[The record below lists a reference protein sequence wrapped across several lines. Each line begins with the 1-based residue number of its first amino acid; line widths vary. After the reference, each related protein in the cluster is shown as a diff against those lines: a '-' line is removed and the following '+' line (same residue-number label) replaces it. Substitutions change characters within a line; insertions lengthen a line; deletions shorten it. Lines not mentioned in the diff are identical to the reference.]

1 MPDVPRFL
9 RMGTGAVGGV
19 LLVVVVAVALV
30 GPFLAPHPVDRPV
43 GIPYTGSSAEVVL
56 GTDFLG
62 RDVLSRT
69 LWGGR
74 SVIALA
80 GLAVLLAY
88 AGGLAV
94 GLAAGYSRGLLDP
107 ILMRTADVLLSLPA
121 LLFLLVLVTGLGSSR
136 GVLVLGVAVIQ
147 LPLIARIIRSA
158 TQAQS
163 VRGFVEA
170 AAARGER
177 TSAILVR
184 ELLPNVAPT
193 IAADIGLRLTYAIIL
208 VASVNFLGL
217 GLQPPDADWGLMVS
231 ENRSGLNLNPL
242 AVLAPATFIALLTI
256 AVNMVGDAVARA
268 QGVSALEVGARTWAE
283 PPGSP
288 TSLPPTPAPGVG
300 P

>member
-1 MPDVPRFL
+1 MPEALRFA
-9 RMGTGAVGGV
+9 RSGTGAVGLAVLVFV
-19 LLVVVVAVALV
+19 LLVALF
-30 GPFLAPHPVDRPV
+30 GPFVAPHSPARPI
-43 GIPYTGSSAEVVL
+43 GIPYEGPSAEALL

-62 RDVLSRT
+62 RDVLSRV

-80 GLAVLLAY
+80 GLSVLLAY
-88 AGGLAV
+88 TGGLVV

-107 ILMRTADVLLSLPA
+107 ILMRSADVLLSLPA

-136 GVLVLGVAVIQ
+136 TVLVVGVALIQ
-147 LPLIARIIRSA
+147 MPLVARIIRSA
-158 TQAQS
+158 TQTQS

-177 TSAILVR
+177 TSAILGR
-184 ELLPNVAPT
+184 ELLPNIVPT
-193 IAADIGLRLTYAIIL
+193 IAADVGLRLTYAIIL

-242 AVLAPATFIALLTI
+242 AVLAPVTMIALLTI
-256 AVNMVGDAVARA
+256 AVNMVGDAVARQ
-268 QGVSALEVGARTWAE
+268 QGVSTIEVGART
-283 PPGSP
+283 
-288 TSLPPTPAPGVG
+288 
-300 P
+300 

>member
-1 MPDVPRFL
+1 MPEALRFA
-9 RMGTGAVGGV
+9 RSGTGTVGLAVLVFV
-19 LLVVVVAVALV
+19 LLVALF
-30 GPFLAPHPVDRPV
+30 GPFVAPHPPARPI
-43 GIPYTGSSAEVVL
+43 GIPYDGPSAEALL

-62 RDVLSRT
+62 RDVLSRV

-80 GLAVLLAY
+80 GLSVLIAY

-94 GLAAGYSRGLLDP
+94 GMAAGYSRGLLDP
-107 ILMRTADVLLSLPA
+107 ILMRSADVLLSLPA

-136 GVLVLGVAVIQ
+136 TVLVVGVALIQ
-147 LPLIARIIRSA
+147 MPLIGRIIRSA
-158 TQAQS
+158 TQTQS

-177 TSAILVR
+177 TSAILGR
-184 ELLPNVAPT
+184 ELLPNIVPT
-193 IAADIGLRLTYAIIL
+193 IAADLGLRLTYAIIL

-242 AVLAPATFIALLTI
+242 AVLAPATMIALLTI
-256 AVNMVGDAVARA
+256 AVNMVGDAVARQ
-268 QGVSALEVGARTWAE
+268 QGVSAIEVGART
-283 PPGSP
+283 
-288 TSLPPTPAPGVG
+288 
-300 P
+300 

>member
-1 MPDVPRFL
+1 VPEALRFA
-9 RMGTGAVGGV
+9 RSGTGAVGVAVLVFV
-19 LLVVVVAVALV
+19 LLLALF
-30 GPFLAPHPVDRPV
+30 GPFVAPHSPARPI
-43 GIPYTGSSAEVVL
+43 GIPYEGPSAEALL

-62 RDVLSRT
+62 RDVLSRV

-80 GLAVLLAY
+80 GLSVLLAY

-107 ILMRTADVLLSLPA
+107 ILMRSADVLLSLPA

-136 GVLVLGVAVIQ
+136 TVLVVGVALIQ
-147 LPLIARIIRSA
+147 MPLIARIIRSA
-158 TQAQS
+158 TQTQS

-177 TSAILVR
+177 TSAILGR
-184 ELLPNVAPT
+184 ELLPNIVPT
-193 IAADIGLRLTYAIIL
+193 IAADVGLRLTYAIIL

-242 AVLAPATFIALLTI
+242 AVLAPVTMIALLTI
-256 AVNMVGDAVARA
+256 AVNMVGDAVARQ
-268 QGVSALEVGARTWAE
+268 QGVSAIEVGART
-283 PPGSP
+283 
-288 TSLPPTPAPGVG
+288 
-300 P
+300 

>member
-1 MPDVPRFL
+1 MPEALRFA
-9 RMGTGAVGGV
+9 RSGAGAVGAIV
-19 LLVVVVAVALV
+19 LVLVVVVAVL
-30 GPFLAPHPVDRPV
+30 GPFVAPHPLERPI
-43 GIPYTGSSAEVVL
+43 GIPYEGPSAEAPL

-62 RDVLSRT
+62 RDVLSRA

-74 SVIALA
+74 SVIVLA

-94 GLAAGYSRGLLDP
+94 GLTAGYSRSIVDP
-107 ILMRTADVLLSLPA
+107 ILMRAADVILALPA

-136 GVLVLGVAVIQ
+136 AVLVVGVAIIQ

-177 TSAILVR
+177 TPAILVR
-184 ELLPNVAPT
+184 ELLPNITPT
-193 IAADIGLRLTYAIIL
+193 ITADIGLRLTYSIIL

-231 ENRSGLNLNPL
+231 ENRSGINLNPL
-242 AVLAPATFIALLTI
+242 AVLAPATLIALLTI
-256 AVNMVGDAVARA
+256 AVNMVGDAVARS
-268 QGVSALEVGARTWAE
+268 QGVSTTTVGART
-283 PPGSP
+283 
-288 TSLPPTPAPGVG
+288 
-300 P
+300 

>member
-1 MPDVPRFL
+1 MPEALRFA
-9 RMGTGAVGGV
+9 RSGTGAVGAAMLV
-19 LLVVVVAVALV
+19 LVLVVALF
-30 GPFLAPHPVDRPV
+30 GPFVAPNSPERTI
-43 GIPYTGSSAEVVL
+43 GIPYDGPSAEALL

-62 RDVLSRT
+62 RDVLSRV

-80 GLAVLLAY
+80 GLSVLLAY
-88 AGGLAV
+88 AGGLAF

-107 ILMRTADVLLSLPA
+107 ILMRSADVLLSLPA

-136 GVLVLGVAVIQ
+136 TVLVVGVALIQ
-147 LPLIARIIRSA
+147 LPLVARIIRSA

-177 TSAILVR
+177 TSAILGR
-184 ELLPNVAPT
+184 ELLPNIVPT
-193 IAADIGLRLTYAIIL
+193 IAADVGLRLTYAIIL

-242 AVLAPATFIALLTI
+242 AVLGPATVIALLTI
-256 AVNMVGDAVARA
+256 AANMVGDAVARQ
-268 QGVSALEVGARTWAE
+268 QGVSPIEVGART
-283 PPGSP
+283 
-288 TSLPPTPAPGVG
+288 
-300 P
+300 

>member
-1 MPDVPRFL
+1 VPEALRFA
-9 RMGTGAVGGV
+9 RTGTGAVGLAILV
-19 LLVVVVAVALV
+19 LLVALALF
-30 GPFLAPHPVDRPV
+30 GPYLAPHPLDRPV
-43 GIPYTGSSAEVVL
+43 GIPYEGPSADTPL

-80 GLAVLLAY
+80 GLAVLVAY

-136 GVLVLGVAVIQ
+136 VVLVLGVALIQ
-147 LPLIARIIRSA
+147 LPLIARIVRSA

-177 TSAILVR
+177 TSAILAR
-184 ELLPNVAPT
+184 ELLPNIVPT

-242 AVLAPATFIALLTI
+242 AVLAPATLIALLTI
-256 AVNMVGDAVARA
+256 GVNLVGDAVARA
-268 QGVSALEVGARTWAE
+268 QGVSATAVGART
-283 PPGSP
+283 
-288 TSLPPTPAPGVG
+288 
-300 P
+300 

>member
-1 MPDVPRFL
+1 VPESLRFA
-9 RMGTGAVGGV
+9 RSGTGAVGAA
-19 LLVVVVAVALV
+19 LLVAVLVIAVFGPVVAPNPL
-30 GPFLAPHPVDRPV
+30 DRPI
-43 GIPYTGSSAEVVL
+43 GIPYEAPSAEAPL

-62 RDVLSRT
+62 RDVLSRA

-74 SVIALA
+74 SVIVLA
-80 GLAVLLAY
+80 GLSVLLAY

-94 GLAAGYSRGLLDP
+94 GLTAGYSRSVLDP
-107 ILMRTADVLLSLPA
+107 ALMRSMDVLLSLPA

-136 GVLVLGVAVIQ
+136 AVLVVGVALIQ
-147 LPLIARIIRSA
+147 LPLIARIVRSA

-177 TSAILVR
+177 TAAILWR
-184 ELLPNVAPT
+184 ELLPNIVPT
-193 IAADIGLRLTYAIIL
+193 ITADIGLRLTYAIIL

-242 AVLAPATFIALLTI
+242 AVLAPATLIALLTI
-256 AVNMVGDAVARA
+256 AVNLVGDAIARS
-268 QGVSALEVGARTWAE
+268 QGISVSTVEARE
-283 PPGSP
+283 
-288 TSLPPTPAPGVG
+288 
-300 P
+300 

>member
-1 MPDVPRFL
+1 MPEALRFA
-9 RMGTGAVGGV
+9 RSGTGAVGTAV
-19 LLVVVVAVALV
+19 LVFVVLVARF
-30 GPFLAPHPVDRPV
+30 GPFVAPHPPQRPI
-43 GIPYTGSSAEVVL
+43 GIPYEGPSAEALL

-62 RDVLSRT
+62 RDVLSRV

-80 GLAVLLAY
+80 GLSVLLAY

-107 ILMRTADVLLSLPA
+107 ILMRSADVLLSLPA

-136 GVLVLGVAVIQ
+136 TVLVVGVALIQ
-147 LPLIARIIRSA
+147 MPLVARIIRSA
-158 TQAQS
+158 TQTQS

-177 TSAILVR
+177 TSAILGR
-184 ELLPNVAPT
+184 ELLPNIVPT
-193 IAADIGLRLTYAIIL
+193 VAADVGLRLTYAIIL

-242 AVLAPATFIALLTI
+242 AVLAPAAMIALLTI
-256 AVNMVGDAVARA
+256 AVNMVGDAVARQ
-268 QGVSALEVGARTWAE
+268 QGVSVVEVGART
-283 PPGSP
+283 
-288 TSLPPTPAPGVG
+288 
-300 P
+300 

>member
-1 MPDVPRFL
+1 MPDSLRFA
-9 RMGTGAVGGV
+9 RSGAGAIGAVVLGFV
-19 LLVVVVAVALV
+19 LLVALF
-30 GPFLAPHPVDRPV
+30 GPFVAPHPPARPI
-43 GIPYTGSSAEVVL
+43 GIPYDGPSAEALL

-62 RDVLSRT
+62 RDVLSRI

-80 GLAVLLAY
+80 GLSVLLAY

-107 ILMRTADVLLSLPA
+107 ILMRSADILLSLPA

-136 GVLVLGVAVIQ
+136 TVLVIGVALIQ
-147 LPLIARIIRSA
+147 LPLVARIIRSA

-177 TSAILVR
+177 TSAILGR
-184 ELLPNVAPT
+184 ELLPNIVPT
-193 IAADIGLRLTYAIIL
+193 IAADVGLRLTYAIIL

-242 AVLAPATFIALLTI
+242 AVLGPATMIALLTI
-256 AVNMVGDAVARA
+256 AVNMVGDAVARQ
-268 QGVSALEVGARTWAE
+268 QGVSATEVGART
-283 PPGSP
+283 
-288 TSLPPTPAPGVG
+288 
-300 P
+300 

>member
-1 MPDVPRFL
+1 
-9 RMGTGAVGGV
+9 
-19 LLVVVVAVALV
+19 LLVFVVLVALF
-30 GPFLAPHPVDRPV
+30 GPFVAPHSPERPI
-43 GIPYTGSSAEVVL
+43 GIPYDGSSSEALL

-62 RDVLSRT
+62 RDVLSRI

-80 GLAVLLAY
+80 GLSVLLAY
-88 AGGLAV
+88 AGGLAI

-107 ILMRTADVLLSLPA
+107 VLMRPADVLLSLPA

-136 GVLVLGVAVIQ
+136 AVLVVGVALIQ
-147 LPLIARIIRSA
+147 MPLVARIIRSA

-177 TSAILVR
+177 TSAILRR
-184 ELLPNVAPT
+184 ELLPNIVPT
-193 IAADIGLRLTYAIIL
+193 ISADIGLRLTYAIIL

-242 AVLAPATFIALLTI
+242 AVLGPATMIALLTI
-256 AVNMVGDAVARA
+256 AVNMVGDAVARQ
-268 QGVSALEVGARTWAE
+268 QGVSATEVGART
-283 PPGSP
+283 
-288 TSLPPTPAPGVG
+288 
-300 P
+300 

>member
-1 MPDVPRFL
+1 MPEALRFA
-9 RMGTGAVGGV
+9 RSGTGAVGAG
-19 LLVVVVAVALV
+19 LLLFVVAVALV
-30 GPFLAPHPVDRPV
+30 GPLLAPYPPERPI
-43 GIPYTGSSAEVVL
+43 GIPYEGPSADAIL

-62 RDVLSRT
+62 RDVLSRV

-80 GLAVLLAY
+80 GLSVLLAY

-107 ILMRTADVLLSLPA
+107 VLMRSADVLLSLPA

-136 GVLVLGVAVIQ
+136 TVLVVGVALIQ
-147 LPLIARIIRSA
+147 LPLVARIIRSA

-177 TSAILVR
+177 TSTILGR
-184 ELLPNVAPT
+184 ELLPNIVPT

-231 ENRSGLNLNPL
+231 ENRSGLNLSPL
-242 AVLAPATFIALLTI
+242 AVLGPATMIALLTI
-256 AVNMVGDAVARA
+256 AVNMVGDAVARQ
-268 QGVSALEVGARTWAE
+268 QGVSATEVGART
-283 PPGSP
+283 
-288 TSLPPTPAPGVG
+288 
-300 P
+300 

>member
-1 MPDVPRFL
+1 VLRFA
-9 RMGTGAVGGV
+9 RSGTGAVGAAV
-19 LLVVVVAVALV
+19 LALVVLVALF
-30 GPFLAPHPVDRPV
+30 GPFVAPHSPERPI
-43 GIPYTGSSAEVVL
+43 GIPYEGASAEALL

-62 RDVLSRT
+62 RDVLSRI

-74 SVIALA
+74 SVIVLA
-80 GLAVLLAY
+80 GLSVVLAY

-107 ILMRTADVLLSLPA
+107 ILMRSADVLLSLPA

-136 GVLVLGVAVIQ
+136 TVLVVGVALIQ
-147 LPLIARIIRSA
+147 LPLVARIIRSA

-170 AAARGER
+170 AAARGEW
-177 TSAILVR
+177 TSAILRR
-184 ELLPNVAPT
+184 ELLPNIVPT
-193 IAADIGLRLTYAIIL
+193 IAADVGLRLTYAIIL

-242 AVLAPATFIALLTI
+242 AVLGPVTMIALLTI
-256 AVNMVGDAVARA
+256 AVNMVGDAVARQ
-268 QGVSALEVGARTWAE
+268 QGISAIEVGART
-283 PPGSP
+283 
-288 TSLPPTPAPGVG
+288 
-300 P
+300 